1 MSAESVMYVGSDV
14 IGIFVT
20 NKKVFYRD
28 EFDNTQKDWTA
39 VSYLVLSNKRRK
51 FFINNCPLQPKTFQ

>member
-20 NKKVFYRD
+20 NKKVFYRY

-39 VSYLVLSNKRRK
+39 FSYLVLKRK
-51 FFINNCPLQPKTFQ
+51 SMVSSY